1 MKALITGNEGFIGR
15 HFERHLLEGGWE
27 VYGADIADQ
36 ADARDVFRARGGP
49 HYDLVIHAAAVVGG
63 RSRIEWSPL
72 SQAVNLELDA
82 ALFGWARHA
91 RPGRVIYFS
100 SSAAYPVAMQG
111 VSRHRRLKESHID
124 LGAPAQPDALYGW
137 MKLTGERLAALARSE
152 GVKVSVVRPFSGYG
166 EDQDADYPFRAFAER
181 ARNREDPFAIW
192 GNGQQVRDF
201 VHADDI
207 VAVVM
212 AMVKGGI
219 DGPVNIGHG
228 EPVSMIELAGRFAVE
243 AGYHPQFRLQRDAPS
258 GVSWRVCDPAR
269 MLEICVPQVSLHE
282 GIRRAL
288 AAGP

>member
-1 MKALITGNEGFIGR
+1 VTGDRGFIGR
-15 HFERHLLEGGWE
+15 HFARHLREEGWE

-36 ADARDVFRARGGP
+36 SDARDVFRARGGP

-111 VSRHRRLKESHID
+111 VSRHRRLKERHID
-124 LGAPAQPDALYGW
+124 LDMPAQPDSLYGW

-166 EDQDADYPFRAFAER
+166 EDQDADYPFRAFADR
-181 ARNREDPFAIW
+181 ARKREDPFAIW

-212 AMVKGGI
+212 AMAEDGI
-219 DGPVNIGHG
+219 DGPVNVGHG
-228 EPVSMIELAGRFAVE
+228 EPVSMIELAGMFARE
-243 AGYHPQFRLQRDAPS
+243 AGYEPEFRVQRDAPS
-258 GVSWRVCDPAR
+258 GVAYRVCDPAR
-269 MLEICVPQVSLHE
+269 MLGIHVPQISLRE
-282 GIRRAL
+282 GVRRAL
-288 AAGP
+288 EHDP